1 MNILLKL
8 ALKYAL
14 NRLAEASTW
23 RGFALL
29 GTSVGII
36 LSPGQ
41 TEAVVALGLA
51 LSGLIGATFPG
62 A

>member
-8 ALKYAL
+8 ALRYAL

-29 GTSVGII
+29 GASVGIM
-36 LSPGQ
+36 LDPSQ
-41 TEAVVALGLA
+41 TEAIVAIGLG
-51 LSGLIGATFPG
+51 LSGLIGASFPD